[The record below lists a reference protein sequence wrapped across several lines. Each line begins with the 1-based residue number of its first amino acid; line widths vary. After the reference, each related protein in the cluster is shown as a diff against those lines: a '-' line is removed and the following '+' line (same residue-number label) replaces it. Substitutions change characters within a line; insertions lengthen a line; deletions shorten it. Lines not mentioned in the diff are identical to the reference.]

1 MRYMFLLK
9 ANEAS
14 EAGATPPADF
24 LTSVYKYGEDMVKAG
39 VAVAAEV
46 LRPSSQ
52 GFRVAYDAG
61 KVGVV
66 DGPFVDSKE
75 LVSAYWQIDVKSK
88 DEAIAWAKRAPFQSH
103 AIEVRR
109 VYTKDD
115 QD

>member
-1 MRYMFLLK
+1 MRFIFLLK

-14 EAGATPPADF
+14 EAGTTPPAEF
-24 LTSVYKYGEDMVKAG
+24 LESVYKYGEEMVKSG

-52 GFRVAYDAG
+52 GFRVAYDNG

-88 DEAIAWAKRAPFQSH
+88 DEAVEWAKRAPFKSH

-109 VYTKDD
+109 VYHQND